1 MDDEAKRRPSPS
13 RRTPSLGNGTVM
25 IKDQDCD
32 DAADDDDDDKD
43 DEDDDGDY
51 ERFTS
56 QCAEYGGG
64 GGGSG
69 GCSHNGP
76 PVKIMVSKNIL
87 AMTIPTMITGD
98 DDVS

>member
-13 RRTPSLGNGTVM
+13 RRTPSLEHGTVM

-32 DAADDDDDDKD
+32 DADDDNG

-76 PVKIMVSKNIL
+76 PVKIMVKNFCRGRL
-87 AMTIPTMITGD
+87 Q
-98 DDVS
+98 

>member
-13 RRTPSLGNGTVM
+13 RRTPSLGNCMVM
-25 IKDQDCD
+25 IKDRDCNNGT
-32 DAADDDDDDKD
+32 ADDDDND
-43 DEDDDGDY
+43 DEDGDY
-51 ERFTS
+51 KRFTS

-76 PVKIMVSKNIL
+76 PVKIMLSIKFL
-87 AMTIPTMITGD
+87 ARTITMMIPGD

>member
-13 RRTPSLGNGTVM
+13 RRTPSLGNGMVM

-32 DAADDDDDDKD
+32 DAADDDVDDNG

-76 PVKIMVSKNIL
+76 PVKIMLSIKIL
-87 AMTIPTMITGD
+87 ARTITLMIPGD

>member
-32 DAADDDDDDKD
+32 AVADDDDDNG
-43 DEDDDGDY
+43 DEDGNGDY

-76 PVKIMVSKNIL
+76 PVKIMVSKSIL

>member
-1 MDDEAKRRPSPS
+1 M
-13 RRTPSLGNGTVM
+13 VM

-32 DAADDDDDDKD
+32 DAADDDGDDND
-43 DEDDDGDY
+43 DEDGDGDY

-69 GCSHNGP
+69 GCSHNGH
-76 PVKIMVSKNIL
+76 PVKIMVRKIFCR
-87 AMTIPTMITGD
+87 
-98 DDVS
+98 

>member
-1 MDDEAKRRPSPS
+1 M
-13 RRTPSLGNGTVM
+13 VM
-25 IKDQDCD
+25 IKDQDCN
-32 DAADDDDDDKD
+32 AAAANDDDNG

-56 QCAEYGGG
+56 QCAEYGEG

-76 PVKIMVSKNIL
+76 PVKIMVSIKLL
-87 AMTIPTMITGD
+87 ARTITMMIPGD

>member
-13 RRTPSLGNGTVM
+13 RRTPSLGNGMVM
-25 IKDQDCD
+25 IKDQDCN
-32 DAADDDDDDKD
+32 AAAANDDDNG

-56 QCAEYGGG
+56 QCAEYGEG

-76 PVKIMVSKNIL
+76 PVKIMVSIKLL
-87 AMTIPTMITGD
+87 ARTITMMIPGD